1 MKVKRTNPPHPI
13 AGGGG
18 GGGDTG
24 IDVDIG
30 TADAEQMVE
39 EDVMI

>member
-30 TADAEQMVE
+30 TAEQMVE